1 MKLVLRMSQTA
12 TSATAARCAHV
23 LSEDYRGE
31 RRRVLGGG
39 PLWICIG
46 RHAADAVGV
55 AYLAP
60 VFGERVIAC

>member
-1 MKLVLRMSQTA
+1 
-12 TSATAARCAHV
+12 V
-23 LSEDYRGE
+23 LSKDYRGE

-55 AYLAP
+55 AYLAA
-60 VFGERVIAC
+60 VFGEHVIAC